1 MDKKRVCI
9 VGAGVS
15 GLAACKHLLDR
26 GFQPEVFEAD
36 RIVGGVWAHT
46 PASTR
51 LQAPKHEYQ
60 FSDFPWPETVTEI
73 CPDHTQVLEYIES
86 YARRFDLL
94 RHVRFG
100 ARVVAVEYVGVD
112 EEEMEVWE
120 LWGGTSSAFG
130 GGRGVWHVTVQ
141 HHDGPLE
148 VHIMNFVILC
158 IGRSSGL
165 PNIPTFP
172 KNEGPETFNG
182 KVIHSMDYSNM
193 DSTAAAELIKGKRIV
208 IIGYLKS
215 ALDLASDCANING
228 PEHPCTMIIRTKRW
242 NIAQLEAW
250 GISLKYFYFNRFSEL
265 LLHKPGEGLGLSII
279 ATMLSPLRWIFSK
292 FVESYLMKTIPM
304 KRHGMVPE
312 YSFFEGIIVGLLD
325 GLPENFYD
333 KVEDGRIILKPSKT
347 FKFCKNGV
355 LAEGE
360 TKPIE
365 ADLVIYG
372 TGYNGDQKI
381 RDIFVS
387 PWFKNIAARTEDAII
402 PLYRECIHPQ
412 IPQLA
417 IIGYSDS
424 ISNLYTS
431 EMKARWL
438 ACFLDDGFILPSRK
452 DMEKNISEWDKFF
465 KKYSGNSSR
474 YYRRSCINS
483 VHTWYNDQLCKDMG
497 CNPRRKKGFFTD
509 LFMPYGPS
517 DYAT

>member
-1 MDKKRVCI
+1 
-9 VGAGVS
+9 
-15 GLAACKHLLDR
+15 
-26 GFQPEVFEAD
+26 
-36 RIVGGVWAHT
+36 
-46 PASTR
+46 
-51 LQAPKHEYQ
+51 
-60 FSDFPWPETVTEI
+60 
-73 CPDHTQVLEYIES
+73 
-86 YARRFDLL
+86 
-94 RHVRFG
+94 
-100 ARVVAVEYVGVD
+100 
-112 EEEMEVWE
+112 
-120 LWGGTSSAFG
+120 
-130 GGRGVWHVTVQ
+130 
-141 HHDGPLE
+141 
-148 VHIMNFVILC
+148 MNFVILC

-165 PNIPTFP
+165 PKIPTFP
-172 KNEGPETFNG
+172 KNEGPEIFNG

-215 ALDLASDCANING
+215 ALDLASDCADINEVDLLKVCG
-228 PEHPCTMIIRTKRW
+228 KLLNENTSPQK
-242 NIAQLEAW
+242 AW
-250 GISLKYFYFNRFSEL
+250 DDTRVQF
-265 LLHKPGEGLGLSII
+265 
-279 ATMLSPLRWIFSK
+279 LR
-292 FVESYLMKTIPM
+292 
-304 KRHGMVPE
+304 
-312 YSFFEGIIVGLLD
+312 GIIVGLYD
-325 GLPENFYD
+325 AFPENFYD

-347 FKFCKNGV
+347 FKFCKFGV

-360 TKPIE
+360 AKPIE

-372 TGYNGDQKI
+372 TGFNGDQKI

-387 PWFKNIAARTEDAII
+387 PRFQTIVARTDAII
-402 PLYRECIHPQ
+402 PLYRYNTTQRECIHPQ
-412 IPQLA
+412 IPQLG

-465 KKYSGNSSR
+465 KKYSGSSSR

-509 LFMPYGPS
+509 LFIPYGPS